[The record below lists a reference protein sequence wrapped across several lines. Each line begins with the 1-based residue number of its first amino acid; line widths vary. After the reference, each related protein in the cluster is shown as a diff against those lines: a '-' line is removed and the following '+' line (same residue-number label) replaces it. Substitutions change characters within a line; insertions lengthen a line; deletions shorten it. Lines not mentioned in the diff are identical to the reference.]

1 MLVDALGCEHQPFEG
16 VPRIVSLV
24 PSLTELICDLGL
36 ADCLVGRTGF
46 CVHPR
51 ELLRHVSKVGGTKD
65 VKLDR
70 VRQLAPTHLIA
81 DIDENRREQVEAL
94 SHQGIASPAG
104 AGDIMQF
111 VPHVVVV
118 HPQTVDDN
126 LTLYALFGGIFR
138 RQAEAARLAA
148 EFSAACRNLAAVTAA
163 LPRQA
168 VLYPIW
174 REPWMTVRRDTYIAA
189 MLCAAGWDTL
199 PAEAPVRFPEFS
211 WDAPWLADIG
221 RVLLPSEPYAFTERD
236 LAEVG
241 ALAQRPVTRVDGE
254 MLSWYGS
261 RAIAGLRYLADLRR
275 QAA

>member
-1 MLVDALGCEHQPFEG
+1 MLIDALGRQHQPFDG

-24 PSLTELICDLGL
+24 PSLTELVCDLGL
-36 ADCLVGRTGF
+36 AARLVGRTGF

-51 ELLRHVSKVGGTKD
+51 DVLRHIPKVGGTKD

-81 DIDENRREQVEAL
+81 DIDENRRESVEAM
-94 SHQGIASPAG
+94 
-104 AGDIMQF
+104 MQF

-118 HPQTVDDN
+118 HPQTVDGN
-126 LTLYALFGGIFR
+126 LALYALLGGIFR
-138 RQAEAARLAA
+138 REAEAARLTA
-148 EFSAACRNLAAVTAA
+148 EFSAARRNLVAVTAT
-163 LPRQA
+163 LPREN

-199 PAEAPVRFPEFS
+199 PAEAPVRFPQFA
-211 WDAPWLADIG
+211 WDAPWLSAVA
-221 RVLLPSEPYAFTERD
+221 RVLLPSEPYAFTDRD
-236 LAEVG
+236 KVEVG

-261 RAIAGLRYLADLRR
+261 RAIAGLRYLAELRR
-275 QAA
+275 QVA